1 MMAKRR
7 NGDRRERMFQHDI
20 FAIGLTMEFMFFTV
34 NMLSDQHKCESAP
47 QATMCSK
54 STIHA
59 FEVSLSEF
67 SSDILIVKQNR
78 KNLKSPTHFCKMC
91 GYGDFSS
98 TRVRRHLLLRHHSLV
113 TKATSEKTSILAD
126 CLLANNNSKHGQHSD
141 SEPDSPLSV
150 KICDDLPEDLSVH
163 SDVSASDNDE
173 NFQVVPQLKVTVK
186 ANDIKRSVIV
196 RTPKKTT
203 ASKRSAPSDSKA
215 NSILKRRL
223 LGDHVVEEIESGEA
237 TLNASELNVKMV
249 YHNSKFVIDSSE
261 AFWLKGYKLPPRY
274 ELAQQHC

>member
-1 MMAKRR
+1 
-7 NGDRRERMFQHDI
+7 
-20 FAIGLTMEFMFFTV
+20 
-34 NMLSDQHKCESAP
+34 MLSDHKCESVT
-47 QATMCSK
+47 QADMCPK
-54 STIHA
+54 SNIRA
-59 FEVSLSEF
+59 FEASLSEF

-113 TKATSEKTSILAD
+113 TKAIPEKTSILAD
-126 CLLANNNSKHGQHSD
+126 CLLAHNNNSHGHSD
-141 SEPDSPLSV
+141 SEPESPLST

-163 SDVSASDNDE
+163 SDISASDNDE
-173 NFQVVPQLKVTVK
+173 NVQVVPQLKPQVK
-186 ANDIKRSVIV
+186 ANEIKKSVIV
-196 RTPKKTT
+196 RSPKKS
-203 ASKRSAPSDSKA
+203 AACKRSAPSTA
-215 NSILKRRL
+215 QTNSILKRRL
-223 LGDHVVEEIESGEA
+223 LGEHAVEEIESGEA
-237 TLNASELNVKMV
+237 TLNANELNVKMV